1 MLRTFPTQIVRNIG
15 CALRLKGISAEIDHL
30 NRSVKAQFK
39 YADKL
44 GAQYV
49 AVIGGNELANGEIY
63 MRGFCSSGNF
73 APVFS
78 IKSSSLSIPAA
89 KPIAGTVNM
98 TDGTQTA
105 VKFNEIETY
114 LNKQ

>member
-1 MLRTFPTQIVRNIG
+1 MDVETRAKAFEIAT
-15 CALRLKGISAEIDHL
+15 ALRLKGISAEIDHL

-49 AVIGGNELANGEIY
+49 AFVGGNELANGEV
-63 MRGFCSSGNF
+63 N
-73 APVFS
+73 
-78 IKSSSLSIPAA
+78 IK
-89 KPIAGTVNM
+89 NM